1 MRIGNSVGVTLHK
14 KMLRDLGMDGV
25 TWLIVESD
33 PKQKRIIIRKRQENE
48 W

>member
-14 KMLRDLGMDGV
+14 KMLRDLDMDGV
-25 TWLIVESD
+25 TWLVIEAD
-33 PKQKRIIIRKRQENE
+33 AKQKRIIIRKRLENE